1 MKGYKMLFQDILKN
15 TPENF
20 PDQKDV
26 QEALSTIS
34 EIAIFVNEGKRQNE
48 YSKLLVDLAKL
59 VKDKYSTLVQSYRQF
74 KKEGLISLTYPKYE
88 KHGESFKVYL
98 FQDML
103 LLLEAKEKKISKRA
117 LYFIFLSYA
126 TIVPS
131 QSTVELRL
139 DVFNEGERRLIY
151 IAFQNEAE
159 KNEWENLIKE
169 YIENEKSTVQNKGID
184 TNLIK
189 LGEERSEVK
198 KNIDENLRT
207 FKIVLQNFDAS
218 KTNLLKLDADILNH
232 ERQLQALQQQIQ
244 KEKESRRKLEE
255 TLIDLTT
262 DQHNIMGDLQKN
274 LGDILEKDKT
284 FAETLKGEQDAF
296 IQIFGQIPSTEKDNQ
311 KLIPVIQEYIPKV
324 QFQRNSTLPG
334 TQPVVVNN
342 QSKPLPQLKKPLPN
356 PKSLPQLPSKR
367 DSAVPPKRPPPTTPV
382 KSSSIL
388 VNESGEKPPL
398 PTKSSSIGKIE
409 TEKPSLP
416 SRVQSTSSPSS
427 NEKTLPLKT
436 TPNSVSASN
445 VTKPTLPSKV
455 QTTSTTINEKPVL
468 PSKIAIVKNEDKP
481 VVPSRGISSPTTT
494 TSSTKPDWKKNI
506 HRRDSNG
513 VSGSSSVSS
522 TGKSVKEMIEQQNKN
537 AQ

>member
-1 MKGYKMLFQDILKN
+1 MLFQDILKN

-103 LLLEAKEKKISKRA
+103 LLLEAKEKKLSKRG

-131 QSTVELRL
+131 QSTVEIRL

-151 IAFQNEAE
+151 IAFQNESE

-207 FKIVLQNFDAS
+207 FKIVLQNFDSS

-255 TLIDLTT
+255 TLIDLTS

-284 FAETLKGEQDAF
+284 FTETLKGEQDAF
-296 IQIFGQIPSTEKDNQ
+296 VQIFGQIPSTEKDNQ
-311 KLIPVIQEYIPKV
+311 KLIPVIQEYVPKV
-324 QFQRNSTLPG
+324 QLQRNSSLPG
-334 TQPVVVNN
+334 TQPVNT

-382 KSSSIL
+382 KSSSVL
-388 VNESGEKPPL
+388 VTDSEKPPL
-398 PTKSSSIGKIE
+398 PTKSSSVGKIE
-409 TEKPSLP
+409 TEKPTLP
-416 SRVQSTSSPSS
+416 TRTQSTNSPS
-427 NEKTLPLKT
+427 NEKTIPLKT
-436 TPNSVSASN
+436 APNSVSAP
-445 VTKPTLPSKV
+445 KPTLPSKV
-455 QTTSTTINEKPVL
+455 QSTNTIEKPVL
-468 PSKIAIVKNEDKP
+468 PSKISFVKNEDKP
-481 VVPSRGISSPTTT
+481 VVPSRGVSSPTTT
-494 TSSTKPDWKKNI
+494 INSTKPDWKKNI
-506 HRRDSNG
+506 HRRDS
-513 VSGSSSVSS
+513 SGSSTSTSSVR
-522 TGKSVKEMIEQQNKN
+522 SVKEMIEQQNKN